1 MERESEEPGR
11 GSAIEDM
18 NLEGPEGGADDWDK
32 TITITYDPALDCS
45 RGDRFAETPAD
56 GEPLQPGGEQEN
68 RISASTG
75 GVASGGAEDAPGAIH
90 APAQASGIGA
100 SVNSAFCGPAER
112 GTSAEGAAG
121 VSRSPGLSRSGTQR
135 VDFCGPAEA
144 GTPAGSGAIDGA
156 KQSHGNLC
164 GSCRQRKPAAWA

>member
-1 MERESEEPGR
+1 MRRYEDIAVRRMSRVCDDLIKLHSETLEESAEPQLLAEAEIEDRIRQSAAATNLETRAPAFGDMERESEEPGR

-45 RGDRFAETPAD
+45 RGDRFAETPAK

-75 GVASGGAEDAPGAIH
+75 GVASGRAEDTQGAIH
-90 APAQASGIGA
+90 AQPRLLEL
-100 SVNSAFCGPAER
+100 ER
-112 GTSAEGAAG
+112 PSTALLRTG
-121 VSRSPGLSRSGTQR
+121 
-135 VDFCGPAEA
+135 
-144 GTPAGSGAIDGA
+144 
-156 KQSHGNLC
+156 
-164 GSCRQRKPAAWA
+164 